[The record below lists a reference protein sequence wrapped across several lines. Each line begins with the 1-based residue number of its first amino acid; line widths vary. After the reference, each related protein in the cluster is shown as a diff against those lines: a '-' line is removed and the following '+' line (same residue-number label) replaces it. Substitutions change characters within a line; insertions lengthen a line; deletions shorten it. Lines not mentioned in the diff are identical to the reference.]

1 MIKRVF
7 ISRSAADCNALSNLL
22 RLEQIEILALS
33 LIETS
38 ALPFDANLP
47 KTDWIFFS
55 SSNAVRYF
63 FEKKPILS
71 GQKLG
76 AIGRATADTASTYLP
91 IDFEG
96 EASDIADSAARFAE
110 VLGSQTVLFPMALK
124 SLQHVQSVI
133 APHQVI
139 NLPVY
144 QTQEKEVVVP
154 TCNAYVF
161 SSPSNVR
168 AFFKSNSHVNG
179 MPCIAYGNATQTEL
193 ETYGVDS
200 VKTPK
205 SLDTNSIARTIIQVL
220 RG

>member
-7 ISRSAADCNALSNLL
+7 ISRSAEDCNTLSDLL
-22 RLEQIEILALS
+22 RHEQIELLALS
-33 LIETS
+33 LIETT
-38 ALPFDANLP
+38 ALPFDAHVP

-63 FEKKPILS
+63 FEVKPSLF

-76 AIGRATADTASTYLP
+76 AIGRATANTARAYHP

-96 EASDIADSAARFAE
+96 DASDIADSASRFAE
-110 VLGSQTVLFPMALK
+110 VLGSQTVLFPMAST
-124 SLQHVQSVI
+124 SLQHVQSAI
-133 APHQVI
+133 AAHQVI

-154 TCNAYVF
+154 TCSAYVF

-168 AFFKSNSHVNG
+168 AFFKSNSYVSG
-179 MPCIAYGNATQTEL
+179 MQCIAYGNATQAEL
-193 ETYGVDS
+193 ETHGVDS